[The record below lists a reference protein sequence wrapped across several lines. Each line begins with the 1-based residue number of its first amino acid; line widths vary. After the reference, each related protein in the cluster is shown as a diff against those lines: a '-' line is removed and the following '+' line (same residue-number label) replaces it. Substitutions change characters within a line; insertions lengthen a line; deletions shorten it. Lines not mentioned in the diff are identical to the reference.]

1 MGMLEI
7 FIWLSVAVLA
17 YTYITNRVRNAV
29 KQIRFENAVRQAV
42 EEAKRKRKIDLLYGR
57 NNDD

>member
-7 FIWLSVAVLA
+7 FIWLAGASLA
-17 YTYITNRVRNAV
+17 YIYIANRVRNAV
-29 KQIRFENAVRQAV
+29 KQIKFENAVRQAV
-42 EEAKRKRKIDLLYGR
+42 EEAKQKQKIDLLYGR

>member
-1 MGMLEI
+1 MGMLETC
-7 FIWLSVAVLA
+7 IWLSVAVLA
-17 YTYITNRVRNAV
+17 YIYVTNRVRNAV

>member
-1 MGMLEI
+1 MGMLET

-17 YTYITNRVRNAV
+17 YIYITNRVRNAV

-42 EEAKRKRKIDLLYGR
+42 EEAKRKRKIDLMYGR
-57 NNDD
+57 GNDD

>member
-1 MGMLEI
+1 MGMLET

-17 YTYITNRVRNAV
+17 YIYVTNRVRNAV